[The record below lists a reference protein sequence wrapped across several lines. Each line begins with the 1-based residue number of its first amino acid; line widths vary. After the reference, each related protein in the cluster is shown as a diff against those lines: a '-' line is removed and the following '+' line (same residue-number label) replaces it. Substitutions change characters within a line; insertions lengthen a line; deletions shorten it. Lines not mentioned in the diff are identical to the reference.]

1 MNTELKEKCD
11 LLVENRK
18 TITSA
23 FAWDSGLMSLA
34 AATLFTSSGLTADR
48 DKLKECEA
56 VIKSKTN
63 AFSEFRGN
71 VKMPLI
77 CKMALSDDPEKYF
90 EDVETIYMLLNK
102 SKWIG
107 NEYKI
112 MAAITICDHA
122 DESEYELFVNRTN
135 EIYSRM
141 KQEHKWLTSDED
153 IPFAAMLAVSG
164 LDIDKLIDEMELNYN
179 ILKAKFHD
187 SNAVQSLS
195 HVLALDEK
203 PAEAKCA
210 KVESIFNELK
220 AMKHKFGTGYELAV
234 LGTLTMLDMQE
245 KEAADIIAEID
256 DYLKGQ
262 KGFGDLSLGAKERRL
277 YAAQLVLN
285 QYGPEESKVDGV
297 VLGSML
303 ALTIAIE
310 ICMILCMTSC
320 IAASSSSHS

>member
-11 LLVENRK
+11 LLVKNRK

-23 FAWDSGLMSLA
+23 FAWDSGRMSLA
-34 AATLFTSSGLTADR
+34 AATLYTSNGITADR
-48 DKLKECEA
+48 EKLKQCEA
-56 VIKSKTN
+56 IIKTKTN

-77 CKMALSDDPEKYF
+77 CKMTLSDNPEKYF
-90 EDVETIYMLLNK
+90 ENVETIYKLLNK

-122 DESEYELFVNRTN
+122 DESEYELLVNRTN

-153 IPFAAMLAVSG
+153 IPFAALLAVSG
-164 LDIDKLIDEMELNYN
+164 MNIDKLIAEMELDYK
-179 ILKAKFHD
+179 ILKEKFHD

-195 HVLALDEK
+195 HILALDEQ
-203 PAEAKCA
+203 PAEVKCA
-210 KVESIFNELK
+210 KVGSVFNELK
-220 AMKHKFGTGYELAV
+220 AIKHKFGTGYELAT
-234 LGTLTMLDMQE
+234 LGSFTMLDIQE
-245 KEAADIIAEID
+245 KEVANLIAETD

-262 KGFGDLSLGAKERRL
+262 KGFGDLSLGAGERRL

-285 QYGPEESKVDGV
+285 QYGPENKNVEGV

-303 ALTIAIE
+303 ALTIAME
-310 ICMILCMTSC
+310 ICMILCVTSC
-320 IAASSSSHS
+320 IAASTVSN

>member
-1 MNTELKEKCD
+1 MIAELKEKCD
-11 LLVENRK
+11 LLVNNRK

-23 FAWDSGLMSLA
+23 FTWDSGLMSLA
-34 AATLFTSSGLTADR
+34 AASLYTGSGLTVDSK
-48 DKLKECEA
+48 KLKECEA
-56 VIKSKTN
+56 IIKSKTN

-77 CKMALSDDPEKYF
+77 CKMALSDDPQKYF
-90 EDVETIYMLLNK
+90 MNVETLYKLLNK

-122 DESEYELFVNRTN
+122 DESEYALFVNKTN

-164 LDIDKLIDEMELNYN
+164 IDVDKLIDEMELNYK
-179 ILKAKFHD
+179 ILKEKFHD

-195 HVLALDEK
+195 HILSLDEQ
-203 PAEAKCA
+203 PAELKCA
-210 KVESIFNELK
+210 KVEAIFNELK
-220 AMKHKFGTGYELAV
+220 AMKHKFGTGYELAT
-234 LGTLTMLDMQE
+234 LGTLTMLDIQE
-245 KEAADIIAEID
+245 KEVATLIAEVD

-262 KGFGDLSLGAKERRL
+262 KGFGDFLLGPNERRL

-285 QYGPEESKVDGV
+285 QYGSEDNKAEDV

-303 ALTIAIE
+303 AITIAIE
-310 ICMILCMTSC
+310 ICMMICMTSC
-320 IAASSSSHS
+320 MAASYSSN

>member
-11 LLVENRK
+11 LLAKNRK

-23 FAWDSGLMSLA
+23 FAWDSGRMSLA
-34 AATLFTSSGLTADR
+34 AATLFTGSGLTADR

-56 VIKSKTN
+56 IIKSKTN
-63 AFSEFRGN
+63 ALSEFRGN

-77 CKMALSDDPEKYF
+77 CKMALSDDPKKYF
-90 EDVETIYMLLNK
+90 DNVETVYKLLNK

-107 NEYKI
+107 NEYKL
-112 MAAITICDHA
+112 MAATTICDHA
-122 DESEYELFVNRTN
+122 DVSDYEMLINKTN

-164 LDIDKLIDEMELNYN
+164 RDVDKLIDEMELNYK
-179 ILKAKFHD
+179 ILKGKFHD

-195 HVLALDEK
+195 HILALDEQ
-203 PAEAKCA
+203 PAEVKCA
-210 KVESIFNELK
+210 KVESVFNELK
-220 AMKHKFGTGYELAV
+220 AMKHKYGTGYELAT
-234 LGTLTMLDMQE
+234 LGTLTMLDIQE
-245 KEAADIIAEID
+245 KEVANLIAETD
-256 DYLKGQ
+256 DYLKEQ
-262 KGFGDLSLGAKERRL
+262 KGFGNFALGAKERRL

-285 QYGPEESKVDGV
+285 QYGPEDTKVDGV

-310 ICMILCMTSC
+310 ICMILCITSC
-320 IAASSSSHS
+320 MASSAAIN